1 MERFMAVSVR
11 LQRMENWE
19 LLKIQFQE
27 AREMTGC
34 SLRCPAEIKFTAF
47 ITHVRM
53 TVNQE

>member
-1 MERFMAVSVR
+1 MAVSVR

>member
-1 MERFMAVSVR
+1 MAVSVR

-34 SLRCPAEIKFTAF
+34 SLRCPAEIK
-47 ITHVRM
+47 IYCLLSHMYV
-53 TVNQE
+53 